1 MHMTNSAS
9 ALDLSALAAMKP
21 GLGNSLAE
29 IGGRLERFFDTP
41 ASDSLDLKVASDELH
56 RLIGVLKVARLDALV
71 VFCTEL
77 DTVLGELCRMRQ
89 LSAAH
94 LEVLRRALF
103 GITHYLDA
111 LAHGA
116 DDAALHLFPQY
127 RELQQLRGM
136 EMSFELDLFYPNL
149 AVTLPHDVL
158 LAPVLSTEKARIK
171 ALRSQYQQGLLRWLR
186 QDDLQAALQLMQLA
200 LDGVMRCLPQDGSRA
215 FWWVAGGLLDC
226 LKLDGLSPELNA
238 RKLLGRIEQQIRLV
252 AEDNVGDVQPVMN
265 EMLYLIGRSHTV
277 SDQVD
282 AIKRVYALDRYLPE
296 LTALPPGSLA
306 LLLTDIRDQ
315 LRVAEE
321 NWEQCTQGN
330 RAACEKFVERIG
342 HLSAQSEKLDRN
354 TLQYLIGQIHELSK
368 YTDSPEHLQL
378 LTVDMALALLLLDS
392 GIEHYN
398 SLGNGFQEQ
407 ARILSERMHAALKQ
421 QPENVQQMTDMVS
434 LHYQMEQTSVTVPL
448 ANEMLANLQ
457 HVEQGLNAFFSDA
470 GKRDELGRLLH
481 LLNQIH
487 GGLYILS
494 LDHADK
500 LLLLIREVVERFAE
514 GGAVPK
520 LPESRALAGAVSAL
534 ENYLHRL
541 THGQSGEVA
550 SLQSAIAEMG
560 KLQQETAQAAAAPEP
575 NHLQDTQRPAGED
588 QELLEVFLEEAQ
600 EVLRIMRD
608 NLEISQLHPDSREP
622 LVTIRRGFHTLKGSG
637 RMVGLMDLGDVAW
650 RIERALNNWLRDNK
664 PATPGLLAFIGQATQ
679 SFAAWVD
686 ALNTQG
692 TVRIVADALT
702 AAAQRIEDGI
712 DPEVPEAVMATAA
725 PAPAPAPAEDV
736 VTVGEITLPATLFNI
751 ASAEAM
757 QNVAIMH
764 KQLAGLCMAALPV
777 IQYDFMRAA
786 HTLAGVNRTMGFV
799 AVAELAYALEG
810 WLQTQLDKGS
820 ALAAPQL
827 SLLQRAVVMLDAMA
841 QNVCD
846 KQMPQ
851 PQPDLIAQ
859 LKVAKV
865 RPDGDAPTP
874 KAIAENE
881 AEGRSFEERPNEAEG
896 RSFEERPNEI
906 EVPSLEEQ
914 PIAPVQEQEQSA
926 AVSRT
931 AAETEEQQKPQARD
945 DVDEQLLPTFLEEA
959 EDLGPKI
966 GAGLRAW
973 KDAPGD
979 AKYPDMLKRLLHT
992 IKGSARM
999 AGAMRIGEIAH
1010 RMEGCVQE
1018 AAQKRDLAA
1027 YCCNLDGDFDRI
1039 GGLIEELRGWKSK
1052 KAEVTAAPKY
1062 NRRATD
1068 RTGIERKVEWHTLD
1082 MGAERASL
1090 SNMLRVRS
1098 DVVDKLV
1105 NEASEISVLRSRMET
1120 ELRGFK
1126 DGLLELTDS
1135 VLRLRKQL
1143 REIEIQAES
1152 RMQARVS
1159 QDRAG
1164 MEQFDPLELDRF
1176 TRLQELT
1183 RFMNESVHDVQTVQ
1197 QSLLKNIDET
1207 SAAISAQARINRELQ
1222 QSLMSVRMVPFS
1234 SISERLYRVV
1244 RQTGKELN
1252 KRANL
1257 ELIGTSVELDR
1268 SVLEK
1273 MTAPLEHLL
1282 RNAIAHGLES
1292 EQVRVQNGKGA
1303 IGDIRISLRQES
1315 NEVVFEFSDD
1325 GAGLDFA
1332 ALREKAVTKG
1342 LLKADDA
1349 ATEEQLAQLIFIS
1362 GLSTAGEVTEVAGRG
1377 IGMDVVRS
1385 EIASLGG
1392 RIDLRSRK
1400 GQGVHFIIHLP
1411 LTLAVTQVLMVRA
1424 GEAIYAIPSSLV
1436 EQARQLKPG
1445 ELAQIYDARQ
1455 IEWQGKTYL
1464 LRYLPHLLGDNER
1477 VPENQPHNAVLLL
1490 RSGEQRIALHVDSLQ
1505 GNHEAV
1511 VKNIGPQLARLHG
1524 IAGATVRGNG
1534 SVVLII
1540 NPVQIAQRIKTLN
1553 VRHGPAEQAA
1563 TQGLRTQPLVMVVD
1577 DSLTVR
1583 KITTR
1588 LLQRAGYQV
1597 VTARDGVDALE
1608 QMSEILPAVLL
1619 LDVEMPRM
1627 DGFELTR
1634 LLRHDVRTQDL
1645 PIIMITSRA
1654 SEKHRSLAMQ
1664 LPVDAYLGK
1673 PFQEEE
1679 LLRRIAGF
1687 IPASLPASKAPD
1699 ADQVP
1704 VP

>member
-21 GLGNSLAE
+21 GLGSSLAE

-41 ASDSLDLKVASDELH
+41 ASDSVDMKVASDELH

-89 LSAAH
+89 LSPAH

-116 DDAALHLFPQY
+116 DNAALHLFPQY

-238 RKLLGRIEQQIRLV
+238 RKLLGRIEQQIRMV
-252 AEDNVGDVQPVMN
+252 AEDSVSDVQPVMN

-306 LLLTDIRDQ
+306 LLLTDMRDQ

-330 RAACEKFVERIG
+330 SAACEKFVERIS

-368 YTDSPEHLQL
+368 YTSSPEHLQL
-378 LTVDMALALLLLDS
+378 ITVDMALALLLLDS

-407 ARILSERMHAALKQ
+407 ARILSERMHAAVKQ
-421 QPENVQQMTDMVS
+421 QPENVQQMADMVS
-434 LHYQMEQTSVTVPL
+434 LHYKMEQASVIIPL

-470 GKRDELGRLLH
+470 GKRDELGRLLR

-514 GGAVPK
+514 GEAVPK
-520 LPESRALAGAVSAL
+520 LPESRSLAGAVSAL

-541 THGQSGEVA
+541 THGQSGDVA
-550 SLQSAIAEMG
+550 SLQSALAEMG
-560 KLQQETAQAAAAPEP
+560 KLQQETAQAATAPELA
-575 NHLQDTQRPAGED
+575 HLQDAQRPAGED

-600 EVLRIMRD
+600 EVMRIMRD

-637 RMVGLMDLGDVAW
+637 RMVGLMELGDVAW

-686 ALNTQG
+686 ALNAHG
-692 TVRIVADALT
+692 AVRIVADALI

-712 DPEVPEAVMATAA
+712 DPEVPEAIAVPAA
-725 PAPAPAPAEDV
+725 PAPAPTEDV
-736 VTVGEITLPATLFNI
+736 VTVGEITLPAALFNI

-764 KQLAGLCMAALPV
+764 KQLAALCMATQPA

-810 WLQTQLDKGS
+810 WLQTQLDKGN

-827 SLLQRAVVMLDAMA
+827 SLLQRAVVMLDTMA

-859 LKVAKV
+859 LNVGKA
-865 RPDGDAPTP
+865 RPDGQTAPS
-874 KAIAENE
+874 KVIAENE
-881 AEGRSFEERPNEAEG
+881 AEGRSIEEQPSEAEG
-896 RSFEERPNEI
+896 
-906 EVPSLEEQ
+906 PSLEEQ
-914 PIAPVQEQEQSA
+914 PIAAVQGQEQPA

-931 AAETEEQQKPQARD
+931 EPETEEQPTLQARD

-973 KDAPGD
+973 KNAPGD
-979 AKYPDMLKRLLHT
+979 AKHPDMLKRLLHT

-1010 RMEGCVQE
+1010 RMEDCVQE
-1018 AAQKRDLAA
+1018 ATQKRDLAA
-1027 YCCNLDGDFDRI
+1027 CWSKLDSDFDRI
-1039 GGLIEELRGWKSK
+1039 GGLIEELRSWKSK
-1052 KAEVTAAPKY
+1052 KVEAAAAPKY

-1068 RTGIERKVEWHTLD
+1068 RAGAERRIEWHTLD
-1082 MGAERASL
+1082 MGAERAPL
-1090 SNMLRVRS
+1090 TNMLRVRS

-1292 EQVRVQNGKGA
+1292 EQLRVQNGKDA

-1325 GAGLDFA
+1325 GTGLDFA
-1332 ALREKAVTKG
+1332 ALREKAVAKG

-1362 GLSTAGEVTEVAGRG
+1362 GLSTAAEVTEVAGRG

-1424 GEAIYAIPSSLV
+1424 GEAIYAIPSSIV

-1445 ELAQIYDARQ
+1445 DLAQIYDAQQ
-1455 IEWQGKTYL
+1455 IEWQGNTYL

-1477 VPENQPHNAVLLL
+1477 IPENQPHNAVLLL

-1511 VKNIGPQLARLHG
+1511 VKNIGPQLAHLHG

-1563 TQGLRTQPLVMVVD
+1563 VQGLRTQPLVMVVD

-1588 LLQRAGYQV
+1588 LLQRTGYQV

-1608 QMSEILPAVLL
+1608 KMSEILPAVLL

-1687 IPASLPASKAPD
+1687 IPANLQGSKTPP
-1699 ADQVP
+1699 ADQELAP
-1704 VP
+1704 

>member
-1 MHMTNSAS
+1 MTNSAS

-21 GLGNSLAE
+21 GLGSSLAE

-41 ASDSLDLKVASDELH
+41 NSDSVDMKVASDELH

-116 DDAALHLFPQY
+116 DNAALHLFPQY

-200 LDGVMRCLPQDGSRA
+200 LDGVMRCLPQDGGRA

-226 LKLDGLSPELNA
+226 LKLDGLSPEWNA
-238 RKLLGRIEQQIRLV
+238 RKLLGRIEQQIRMV
-252 AEDNVGDVQPVMN
+252 AEDSVSDVQPVMN

-282 AIKRVYALDRYLPE
+282 AIKRAYALERYLPE

-306 LLLTDIRDQ
+306 LLLNDMRDQ

-342 HLSAQSEKLDRN
+342 HLSAQAEKLDRN

-368 YTDSPEHLQL
+368 YTNSPEHLQL
-378 LTVDMALALLLLDS
+378 ITVDMALALLLLDS

-407 ARILSERMHAALKQ
+407 ARILSERMHAAVKQ
-421 QPENVQQMTDMVS
+421 QPENVQQMADMVS
-434 LHYQMEQTSVTVPL
+434 LHYQMEQASVTIPL

-470 GKRDELGRLLH
+470 GKRDELGRLLR

-514 GGAVPK
+514 SGAVPK
-520 LPESRALAGAVSAL
+520 LPESRALAGAVSTL

-541 THGQSGEVA
+541 THGQAGDVA
-550 SLQSAIAEMG
+550 SLQSALAEMG
-560 KLQQETAQAAAAPEP
+560 KLQQETAQAAAAPEL
-575 NHLQDTQRPAGED
+575 NHLQDAQRPVGED

-686 ALNTQG
+686 ALNTHG
-692 TVRIVADALT
+692 TVRIVADTLI
-702 AAAQRIEDGI
+702 AAAQRIEDGV
-712 DPEVPEAVMATAA
+712 DPEVPEAVVAA
-725 PAPAPAPAEDV
+725 AVPVPVPAPAEDV
-736 VTVGEITLPATLFNI
+736 VTVGEITLPAALFNI

-764 KQLAGLCMAALPV
+764 KQLAGLCMATLPA

-827 SLLQRAVVMLDAMA
+827 SLLQRAVVMLDTMA

-859 LKVAKV
+859 LNVGKA
-865 RPDGDAPTP
+865 RPDGQAATP
-874 KAIAENE
+874 EAIAVSE
-881 AEGRSFEERPNEAEG
+881 AEGQSIEEQPSEAEG
-896 RSFEERPNEI
+896 
-906 EVPSLEEQ
+906 PSLEEQ
-914 PIAPVQEQEQSA
+914 PIAPVQEQEQPA
-926 AVSRT
+926 AVPR
-931 AAETEEQQKPQARD
+931 AEPETEEQQKLQARD

-973 KDAPGD
+973 KNAPGD

-1018 AAQKRDLAA
+1018 ATQKRDLAT
-1027 YCCNLDGDFDRI
+1027 YWGNLDSDFDRI

-1052 KAEVTAAPKY
+1052 KAEAAAAPKY
-1062 NRRATD
+1062 NRRAGD
-1068 RTGIERKVEWHTLD
+1068 RAGVERRIEWHTLD
-1082 MGAERASL
+1082 MGAERAPL

-1292 EQVRVQNGKGA
+1292 EQVRVQNGKDA

-1325 GAGLDFA
+1325 GAGLDFG
-1332 ALREKAVTKG
+1332 ALREKAVAKG
-1342 LLKADDA
+1342 LLKSDDA

-1362 GLSTAGEVTEVAGRG
+1362 GLSTAPEVTEVAGRG

-1424 GEAIYAIPSSLV
+1424 GEAIYAIPSSIV

-1445 ELAQIYDARQ
+1445 ELAQIYDAQQ
-1455 IEWQGKTYL
+1455 IEWQGNTYL

-1553 VRHGPAEQAA
+1553 VKHGPEGQAA

-1634 LLRHDVRTQDL
+1634 LLRHDVRTQDM

-1704 VP
+1704 AP